1 MNGGT
6 IALFD
11 LDGTITRRETYIA
24 YLIGFLARHPGRLA
38 RAAPLAGALGLYAAG
53 QRDNRWLKTTFLRT
67 ILGGLEL
74 RALEAWTEF
83 FLDRLLERGLRP
95 RALEVIEQH
104 RAAGDRILLVT
115 ASLSFYAEPLG
126 RRLGFDEV
134 LCTRAAVDGTGRLT
148 GELEGGNCYGAKKLR
163 RVQDYLRDGAPG
175 PPATFYTDHQA
186 DLPLLQFVER
196 PIVVSPTR
204 RMRRTATRLGIAIED
219 WG

>member
-1 MNGGT
+1 MNGAA

-11 LDGTITRRETYIA
+11 LDGTITRRDTYVA
-24 YLIGFLARHPGRLA
+24 YLLGLLARHPGRLV
-38 RAAPLAGALGLYAAG
+38 RAAPLAGAVALYAAG
-53 QRDNRWLKTTFLRT
+53 QRDNSWLKARVLRAV
-67 ILGGLEL
+67 LGGLEL
-74 RALEAWTEF
+74 RALEAWTET

-95 RALEVIEQH
+95 RALEVIERH
-104 RAAGDRILLVT
+104 RDAGDRVLLVT

-134 LCTRAAVDGTGRLT
+134 LCTCVAVDDTGRLT
-148 GELEGGNCYGAKKLR
+148 GHLDGGNCYGANKLR
-163 RVQDYLRDGAPG
+163 RVQAYLCEDAPG
-175 PPATFYTDHQA
+175 RFATFYTDHQA

-204 RMRRTATRLGIAIED
+204 RMRRTATRLGIAIQD